1 MDIKNTTTQHAITP
15 NQGKPLISN
24 PFTGTQPPSKPLI
37 PLPSSEQGT
46 GNTEAPVQGTIADG
60 ALAELEASLEEIRA
74 GEMILNAALAKE
86 AELEKYQKK
95 EDRAELESTK
105 EPDRTSSA
113 DDATNERLLNRKL
126 LEMLHWKQDSH
137 QSVAANFN
145 QIQSIFQALLNE
157 LLSNS
162 KGALQVQLMAQL
174 DAFTLNAI
182 RQLITERFQE
192 LLDFL
197 GQYGRPN
204 SGEAL
209 INGLFEN
216 LSERKPLTLSEGNSF
231 FGGTGYA
238 AQNMTQKG
246 TGGRQLEQGI
256 IYQKDSKA
264 RINTEYQNHV
274 GKSERSG
281 TTALEL
287 MQRGGYL
294 TGNKA
299 FNLRDIRQVQNFIH
313 YLNQNLPQIKPE
325 KLPYT
330 SEEYLGFSAGVSSLK
345 AQAFIEQTGL
355 SEGTA
360 SALKY
365 AMGTFAQEYF
375 FQNGQNLKQTP
386 EFRDKSSCPA
396 YQADS
401 FQKIYRYMIDTYSQ
415 KHDAQSAVLAGFK
428 KSLESYYEKQTDPVY
443 QNMNRYRSDI
453 GFFSRSPI
461 SDWKNEIINGWKSI
475 CKDWNG
481 FLQYTQLSKNKA
493 LKFDYSLSRD
503 YYMAFLMSQ
512 EKSPHH
518 GKGRK
523 KKTLQFVVRLG
534 ILVISIIIC
543 LFLMA
548 LFSP

>member
-1 MDIKNTTTQHAITP
+1 MDIKNTTNQHVITP
-15 NQGKPLISN
+15 NAG
-24 PFTGTQPPSKPLI
+24 KPLI
-37 PLPSSEQGT
+37 PLSPSEQGT
-46 GNTEAPVQGTIADG
+46 GTPGASVQGTPADG

-74 GEMILNAALAKE
+74 GEIILNAALARE
-86 AELEKYQKK
+86 AEIAKYQKQ

-105 EPDRTSSA
+105 EPDRTSEA
-113 DDATNERLLNRKL
+113 DDAANERIMNRKL

-137 QSVAANFN
+137 QSAAANFN
-145 QIQSIFQALLNE
+145 QIQSIFQSLLNE
-157 LLSNS
+157 LLSDYR
-162 KGALQVQLMAQL
+162 GTLQLQLMAQL

-182 RQLITERFQE
+182 RQLVSERFQE

-204 SGEAL
+204 SSEAL
-209 INGLFEN
+209 INGLFQN
-216 LSERKPLTLSEGNSF
+216 MSERKPLTLSEGNST
-231 FGGTGYA
+231 FGKTGYA

-246 TGGRQLEQGI
+246 TGQQLAQGI

-274 GKSERSG
+274 GRSERSG
-281 TTALEL
+281 TKALEVI
-287 MQRGGYL
+287 QRGGYL
-294 TGNKA
+294 TGSKA
-299 FNLRDIRQVQNFIH
+299 FNLRDIRQAQNFIH
-313 YLNQNLPQIKPE
+313 YLNQNLPQIKSE

-345 AQAFIEQTGL
+345 AQTFIEQTGL

-375 FQNGQNLKQTP
+375 FQNGQSLKQTP
-386 EFRDKSSCPA
+386 EFRDKGSCPA

-401 FQKIYRYMIDTYSQ
+401 FQKIYRYMIDAYEQ
-415 KHDAQSAVLAGFK
+415 KHDAQSAALAGLK

-461 SDWKNEIINGWKSI
+461 NDWKNEIINGWKSI
-475 CKDWNG
+475 CRDWNG
-481 FLQYTQLSKNKA
+481 FLQYTQLSKNRA
-493 LKFDYSLSRD
+493 VKFDYTLSRD

-523 KKTLQFVVRLG
+523 KKTLQFVLRLG
-534 ILVISIIIC
+534 ILVIGIILC

-548 LFSP
+548 LFTP